1 MLINKRKKK
10 NTNVQKPRRFW
21 TISKK
26 MVALCQIPMVVIC
39 GIITIFSI
47 NSFRKSIED
56 DIEKSLRIVAS
67 SVNETYTNLYEGD
80 YTKSIDGKIQK
91 GGVALS
97 SNTSLIDGVHDKTGF
112 DVSFIYGDMRVITTI
127 KREAGGKATGL
138 KIEQELYDSILE
150 GDDIFLTDT
159 EIDVSSYYA
168 YYQPLIN
175 SDGTVI
181 GSIEAVTSVD
191 GVKTIIRTQTIKLVL
206 FSAVFLV
213 LAAILVMLLARRMVI
228 TMRGIR
234 RFLSHLSEGELDA
247 APDKKLLK
255 QNDEL
260 GDIYNM
266 SVCLQKA
273 LRDIVNNIK
282 ISSDNLTTSADRL
295 SDMAQDTQNTV
306 DGVLESV
313 SGISVGAKT
322 QAEGT
327 ADTNGNVTKIREQ
340 IIYIADEV
348 DLLTDYAR
356 KMYDA
361 EKESE
366 KIIHELNSS
375 NESTKASVSQA
386 AEQILL
392 MNNSVENINTAVS
405 MIQSIADETD
415 LLSLNA
421 SIEAARA
428 GEAGRGFAVVA
439 EQICRLAEQ
448 SNQSASEIEK
458 MIGEI
463 MTISKSMVSFMEL
476 VKENMNHQQDKLE
489 DTKTKYKAVSEG
501 VENSLENIESIK
513 KQIDELGG
521 FGTAI
526 QSAVQ
531 NLAQISEKNALSAD
545 DTMHAAMGMSD
556 TMNDLKVSSME
567 LLCLADKLQKTLV
580 TFKS

>member
-1 MLINKRKKK
+1 
-10 NTNVQKPRRFW
+10 
-21 TISKK
+21 
-26 MVALCQIPMVVIC
+26 MVVIC

-97 SNTSLIDGVHDKTGF
+97 SNTSLIDGVHGKTGF

-127 KREAGGKATGL
+127 KREAGGKTTGL

-206 FSAVFLV
+206 FSAVFF
-213 LAAILVMLLARRMVI
+213 
-228 TMRGIR
+228 GIGSYTR
-234 RFLSHLSEGELDA
+234 NAS
-247 APDKKLLK
+247 
-255 QNDEL
+255 
-260 GDIYNM
+260 
-266 SVCLQKA
+266 C
-273 LRDIVNNIK
+273 
-282 ISSDNLTTSADRL
+282 
-295 SDMAQDTQNTV
+295 TQN
-306 DGVLESV
+306 
-313 SGISVGAKT
+313 
-322 QAEGT
+322 
-327 ADTNGNVTKIREQ
+327 GN
-340 IIYIADEV
+340 
-348 DLLTDYAR
+348 
-356 KMYDA
+356 
-361 EKESE
+361 
-366 KIIHELNSS
+366 N
-375 NESTKASVSQA
+375 NE
-386 AEQILL
+386 
-392 MNNSVENINTAVS
+392 
-405 MIQSIADETD
+405 
-415 LLSLNA
+415 
-421 SIEAARA
+421 RY
-428 GEAGRGFAVVA
+428 AVVA

-567 LLCLADKLQKTLV
+567 LLGLADKLQKTLV